1 MPQFTTQQL
10 LSLFDRYDK
19 DGDGS
24 ITREELQST
33 LTELGMPP
41 TERQLDDVLSA
52 LDDDQNGTIE
62 RSEFLDG
69 IQIFLGLER

>member
-10 LSLFDRYDK
+10 LSLFDQYDK